1 MFSLIQDMGLGAMAF
16 SPLAVGLLSGI
27 YSPELPPPVGSLLAT
42 RTREDFPRMMK
53 ENVAQ
58 VISAVNRLSSE
69 LDKTPAQLALAW
81 VLSHPEITVAITGAD
96 TIEHLNDN
104 VGATGWELD
113 DNVRDQLDSVS
124 KTFVQRPKG
133 SV

>member
-1 MFSLIQDMGLGAMAF
+1 
-16 SPLAVGLLSGI
+16 
-27 YSPELPPPVGSLLAT
+27 
-42 RTREDFPRMMK
+42 MME
-53 ENVAQ
+53 ENVTQ
-58 VISAVNRLSSE
+58 VISAVNRLASE

-96 TIEHLNDN
+96 TIEHLNNN
-104 VGATGWELD
+104 VGAIGWELD